1 MNSKDRVLITGCG
14 GMLGEAVYECF
25 YREYRHVRATDISL
39 TEPWLSRLDV
49 RDIAECERAFGEIKP
64 TIVLH
69 LAALTDVEYC
79 ERNQGDC
86 WKTNA
91 LGVENVAL
99 LARQYDA
106 TMVYI
111 STAGI
116 FAGEKEEFHDFDV
129 PNPLSQYARA
139 KYHGERF
146 VEAHV
151 PKHFCLRAGWM
162 MGGGPKK
169 DKKFINKIFQQIK
182 VGSRELRVVDDKFG
196 TPTYT
201 VDFARSAAF
210 LLTTRYYGVYNHAC
224 EGGGSRYDVA
234 VEFVRLLGLSGEVKV
249 TKVHS
254 DYYKDTYFAP
264 RPDSERV
271 VNLKLNARG
280 LNRMRDWRTC
290 LKEYCQLYRREIEVP
305 AIRMSRPQ
313 VPRPTV
319 SVTKGLNGGHLR

>member
-1 MNSKDRVLITGCG
+1 MNSEDRVLITGCG
-14 GMLGEAVYECF
+14 GMLGDAMYHTF
-25 YREYRHVRATDISL
+25 SRSYQHVCATDIVL
-39 TEPWLSRLDV
+39 NEPWLSHLDV
-49 RDIAECERAFGEIKP
+49 REVGDCERAFADVRP

-69 LAALTDVEYC
+69 LAALTDLEYC
-79 ERNQGDC
+79 EAHQDDC

-99 LARQYDA
+99 LARHHDA

-116 FAGEKEEFHDFDV
+116 YAGEKDEYHDFDQ
-129 PNPLSQYARA
+129 PNPLSHYGRA

-146 VEAHV
+146 VETHV
-151 PKHFCLRAGWM
+151 PRHFCLRAGWM

-169 DKKFINKIFQQIK
+169 DKKFINKIFQQIQT
-182 VGSRELRVVDDKFG
+182 GSRELHVVDDKFG

-210 LLTTRYYGVYNHAC
+210 LLTTNYYGVYNHVC

-234 VEFVRLLGLSGEVKV
+234 VEFVRLLGLADTVKV
-249 TKVHS
+249 TKVRS
-254 DYYKDTYFAP
+254 DYYQEAYFAP
-264 RPDSERV
+264 RPSSERL
-271 VNLKLNARG
+271 VNLKLNARR

-290 LKEYCQLYRREIEVP
+290 LAEYSEVFRRELH
-305 AIRMSRPQ
+305 AQ
-313 VPRPTV
+313 V
-319 SVTKGLNGGHLR
+319 